1 LPYTTLFRSRHV
13 LGQRQGLHRMAFLNG
28 VQPGDEVALQLVSGA
43 GCGPAPSGRLS
54 AGAGAGGRAA
64 VRPAAVRR
72 ATVRRATVRMAA
84 VRRASIRRATV
95 RMAAVRRAS
104 IRRAT
109 VRRAAVGRA
118 TAQRAAVRR
127 AAVRT
132 GGVPAPGLILFRIV
146 VLPAPRK
153 PCHALHPPVT
163 DVSIALFQEFAAGR
177 PSPAPAG
184 RKPTKLLML
193 RTFSSFFLGPFAG
206 AGRKDAGRANGD
218 GKLPGP
224 PSPCLRG
231 RSCHIFAFLSLGRY
245 IRVPNNMG
253 GTDAHFRVSR
263 NKTLRE
269 NSMRASGGGVGAG
282 GVTTEW
288 IRLGMWPWTR
298 SACS

>member
-1 LPYTTLFRSRHV
+1 
-13 LGQRQGLHRMAFLNG
+13 
-28 VQPGDEVALQLVSGA
+28 
-43 GCGPAPSGRLS
+43 
-54 AGAGAGGRAA
+54 
-64 VRPAAVRR
+64 
-72 ATVRRATVRMAA
+72 RMAA

-109 VRRAAVGRA
+109 VRRA

-163 DVSIALFQEFAAGR
+163 DVSIAFFHELAAGR
-177 PSPAPAG
+177 PIPAPAG

-206 AGRKDAGRANGD
+206 AGGKDAGRANGD

-231 RSCHIFAFLSLGRY
+231 RS
-245 IRVPNNMG
+245 
-253 GTDAHFRVSR
+253 
-263 NKTLRE
+263 
-269 NSMRASGGGVGAG
+269 
-282 GVTTEW
+282 
-288 IRLGMWPWTR
+288 
-298 SACS
+298 